1 MLTLGR
7 ICKFIHTPCG
17 TRGGGGEGGGD
28 GTPVQCAIS
37 TQDRA
42 QEGESVL
49 SFTHEQN
56 TISSQIQSRP
66 ILYPSAYGFGDARV
80 NSGKVKIWLFGPH
93 SESSLI
99 QPKLFASFIS
109 TSLLWH

>member
-1 MLTLGR
+1 MQ
-7 ICKFIHTPCG
+7 IHTL
-17 TRGGGGEGGGD
+17 TVWYKGGGEGGD

-66 ILYPSAYGFGDARV
+66 ILRTPVLTDLGMRA
-80 NSGKVKIWLFGPH
+80 
-93 SESSLI
+93 
-99 QPKLFASFIS
+99 
-109 TSLLWH
+109 